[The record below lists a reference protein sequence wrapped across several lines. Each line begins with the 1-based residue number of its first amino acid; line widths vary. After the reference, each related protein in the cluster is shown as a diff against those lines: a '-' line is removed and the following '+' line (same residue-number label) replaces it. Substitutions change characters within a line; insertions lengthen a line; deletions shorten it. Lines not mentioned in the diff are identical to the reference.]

1 MPYVVLRNTR
11 PYDTATLNY
20 NWQIWETNAFSLYT
34 TTTTEVDKKS
44 AEAAIQSVLG
54 FLSQEGIVD
63 YRGHGGYLS
72 TVVEDTDM
80 IAVRTHVAGIFES
93 LTEVG
98 EEVEKGQPLA
108 RILDPYEGEVL
119 ETLSAPISGIVFF
132 AHNDP
137 LTYANTAVFKL
148 IAREN

>member
-1 MPYVVLRNTR
+1 MVLRNTR

-72 TVVEDTDM
+72 
-80 IAVRTHVAGIFES
+80 
-93 LTEVG
+93 
-98 EEVEKGQPLA
+98 P
-108 RILDPYEGEVL
+108 
-119 ETLSAPISGIVFF
+119 
-132 AHNDP
+132 
-137 LTYANTAVFKL
+137 
-148 IAREN
+148 